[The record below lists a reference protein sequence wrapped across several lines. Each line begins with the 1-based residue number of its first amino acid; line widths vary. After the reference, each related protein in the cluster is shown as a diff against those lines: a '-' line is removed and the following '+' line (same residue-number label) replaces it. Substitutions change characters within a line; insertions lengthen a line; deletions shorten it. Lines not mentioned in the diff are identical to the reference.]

1 MDGCR
6 MAPDERRELELLIN
20 RLKQFELYGDVGRMV
35 FLAVENA
42 VDERQH
48 DEAALVQPTRRGPE

>member
-1 MDGCR
+1 
-6 MAPDERRELELLIN
+6 MAPDERLELETLIN

-42 VDERQH
+42 VDEKDQDDAAQAKPARQW
-48 DEAALVQPTRRGPE
+48 APE

>member
-1 MDGCR
+1 
-6 MAPDERRELELLIN
+6 MAPDERRELETLIN

-42 VDERQH
+42 VDEKELDDTAPAKPARQR
-48 DEAALVQPTRRGPE
+48 APE